1 MAAHPD
7 PLFTAPPFSAHA
19 LTRADTARLQRFF
32 DANPAYFQLLGGD
45 PAGPDEAAEL
55 FDDLPPAGWPYTRVW
70 HVGFADARGDLVAMA
85 ELVADL
91 LAPAVWHVGLFIVA
105 TDRHGSGDAH
115 QLWQA
120 LAGWMQAQGA
130 QWLRLGAVATNPRAL
145 RFWLRQGFI
154 PLRVREGVEISERL
168 HTVQTLARPVGE
180 GRIEDYLR
188 LVPRDLPELV
198 PSAGESNLAAPAL
211 CLGPDRFLDLAQS
224 ASVTREAVRIAWER
238 AYAQLLSALSAL
250 GAAGTLYLVFGLQG
264 AGKSTWVARHA
275 VALGPRAVLFEGPLP
290 SRRHRAR
297 ALAIAREAGCR
308 CVAVWMDTPFDLALQ
323 RNAARPGAARIA
335 TAALEH
341 VRDALE
347 PPLRDEGFDHILQVR
362 PGAPAVLLVPSEA
375 ADAEAL
381 ATLRVAAMRPSLE
394 RIGRFDE
401 QRARQRL
408 LADFDPTLTRWIV
421 LDGER
426 VGFLVLRPQPDA
438 WLLDH
443 LYLQPGRQGQGIG
456 TVVMQQLLAE
466 ADAAG
471 AALRVGALRGSDAN
485 RFYQRHGFV
494 LVEEGEHD
502 LYYRRPA

>member
-32 DANPAYFQLLGGD
+32 DANPAYFQLLGGN

-55 FDDLPPAGWPYTRVW
+55 FDDLPPAGWSYTRVW

-85 ELVADL
+85 DLVADL
-91 LAPAVWHVGLFIVA
+91 LAPAVWHVGLFVVA
-105 TDRHGSGDAH
+105 TDRHGSGDADR
-115 QLWQA
+115 LWQA
-120 LAGWMQAQGA
+120 LAAWMQAQGA

-145 RFWLRQGFI
+145 RFWRRQGFI
-154 PLRVREGVEISERL
+154 PLRVREGVEISGRL
-168 HTVQTLARPVGE
+168 HTVQILARPVSD

-188 LVPRDLPELV
+188 LVPRDLPE
-198 PSAGESNLAAPAL
+198 AGVEHSVQVKPAS
-211 CLGPDRFLDLAQS
+211 P
-224 ASVTREAVRIAWER
+224 AVR
-238 AYAQLLSALSAL
+238 
-250 GAAGTLYLVFGLQG
+250 
-264 AGKSTWVARHA
+264 
-275 VALGPRAVLFEGPLP
+275 
-290 SRRHRAR
+290 
-297 ALAIAREAGCR
+297 LA
-308 CVAVWMDTPFDLALQ
+308 
-323 RNAARPGAARIA
+323 
-335 TAALEH
+335 
-341 VRDALE
+341 
-347 PPLRDEGFDHILQVR
+347 
-362 PGAPAVLLVPSEA
+362 PSEA

-381 ATLRVAAMRPSLE
+381 AKLRVATMRPSLE

-456 TVVMQQLLAE
+456 TLVMQQLLAE
-466 ADAAG
+466 ADAVG

-494 LVEEGEHD
+494 LVEEGEHG